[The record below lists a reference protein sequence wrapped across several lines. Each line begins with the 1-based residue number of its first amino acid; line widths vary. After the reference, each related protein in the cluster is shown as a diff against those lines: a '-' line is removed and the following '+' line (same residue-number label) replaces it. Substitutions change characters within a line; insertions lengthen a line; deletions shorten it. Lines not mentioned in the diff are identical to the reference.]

1 MFRYIVIIFSFFA
14 ILFLGATNIGP
25 VTIRNICIAGLIVFL
40 LITHK
45 NISIDIC
52 GKIYCIYLVILLLSS
67 IISGQFYNPTFLRNF
82 ITNHISSIVLLIVIP
97 LIIKSITDI
106 KIITVFIASV
116 HILNCAVSIL
126 QFYNVPIGWRIGLAV
141 NPGAISNLDSAE
153 YYIQQSD
160 NLLSRS
166 IVFGITSFVV
176 ANGYYLTSF
185 LPITTRHLLFSDIG
199 SKDKIISWCL
209 LTLSAITIFMVQQRM
224 AFFLLL
230 CYIVFVLYMQIRK
243 SLFIKLLLLI
253 FAVVFIGLYTFPTDL
268 EVGRLT
274 LDKVGSD
281 SRMNQITNIIN
292 FMNTDS
298 FIWGADLNDKTLL
311 YSLGHNTLTDA
322 LRRGGFISLIFYLL
336 LFIAVLCKCIY
347 TGIVSQRINAPYSLA
362 LSVSCVIFLAYS
374 FSHSTGIQSGA
385 VLFWFIYAL
394 MISSWKYEKNN
405 LSD

>member
-1 MFRYIVIIFSFFA
+1 
-14 ILFLGATNIGP
+14 
-25 VTIRNICIAGLIVFL
+25 
-40 LITHK
+40 
-45 NISIDIC
+45 
-52 GKIYCIYLVILLLSS
+52 
-67 IISGQFYNPTFLRNF
+67 
-82 ITNHISSIVLLIVIP
+82 
-97 LIIKSITDI
+97 
-106 KIITVFIASV
+106 V

>member
-1 MFRYIVIIFSFFA
+1 MLRYIVIIFSFFS

-25 VTIRNICIAGLIVFL
+25 VTIRNICIAGLFVFL
-40 LITHK
+40 LVTRK

-52 GKIYCIYLVILLLSS
+52 GKIYCIYLAILLLSN
-67 IISGQFYNPTFLRNF
+67 IISGQLYNPIFLKNF
-82 ITNHISSIVLLIVIP
+82 ITNHISSIVLLMAIP
-97 LIIKSITDI
+97 LIIKSIIDI
-106 KIITVFIASV
+106 KIITGFVVAV
-116 HILNCAVSIL
+116 HIFNCAISIL
-126 QFYNVPIGWRIGLAV
+126 QFYNVPIGWHIGLAV

-160 NLLSRS
+160 NFMSRS

-185 LPITTRHLLFSDIG
+185 LPITTRHLLFSDAG

-209 LTLSAITIFMVQQRM
+209 LVLSAITIFMVQQRM

-230 CYIVFVLYMQIRK
+230 CYIVFVLYMQIRE
-243 SLFIKLLLLI
+243 SLLSKLILLI
-253 FAVVFIGLYTFPTDL
+253 IAVASIGLYTFPTDI

-274 LDKVGSD
+274 LDEVGSD
-281 SRMNQITNIIN
+281 TRMNQTTNIIN

-322 LRRGGFISLIFYLL
+322 LRRGGFILLIFYLP
-336 LFIAVLCKCIY
+336 LFIAILCKCIY
-347 TGIVSQRINAPYSLA
+347 TGIVSQKINAPYSLA
-362 LSVSCVIFLAYS
+362 FSVSCVIFLAYS

-385 VLFWFIYAL
+385 VLFWFSYAL